1 MKQVHRK
8 ICIVIVIDLLLGL
21 FLLLFSGCAMVAT
34 KDIFY
39 VRIGSQEIDS
49 CVGWTD
55 PNGVSY
61 FYFTKQK
68 AKIELDPLR
77 IGGLL

>member
-1 MKQVHRK
+1 MRDLM
-8 ICIVIVIDLLLGL
+8 IILGTIAIVVVLTMLLY
-21 FLLLFSGCAMVAT
+21 FLSGCALVAT

-49 CVGWTD
+49 CAGWTD
-55 PNGVSY
+55 PNGISW

-68 AKIELDPLR
+68 AKIELDPLK

>member
-1 MKQVHRK
+1 MTKWILIFLFVL
-8 ICIVIVIDLLLGL
+8 IVIIVLL
-21 FLLLFSGCAMVAT
+21 SGCAMVVT